1 MRRVILKRCLWEY
14 FFEARD
20 DARTFTV
27 TQLVEQRFDKDAR
40 GLSIIGVEIMG
51 QFPQTLAGV
60 IKVQRLGC
68 AAKTIFDQG
77 PQPDGPIDDDEDFLQ
92 PEPYRNAAP
101 PFAR

>member
-27 TQLVEQRFDKDAR
+27 TQPVEQRFDKDAR

-51 QFPQTLAGV
+51 QLP
-60 IKVQRLGC
+60 
-68 AAKTIFDQG
+68 
-77 PQPDGPIDDDEDFLQ
+77 
-92 PEPYRNAAP
+92 
-101 PFAR
+101 